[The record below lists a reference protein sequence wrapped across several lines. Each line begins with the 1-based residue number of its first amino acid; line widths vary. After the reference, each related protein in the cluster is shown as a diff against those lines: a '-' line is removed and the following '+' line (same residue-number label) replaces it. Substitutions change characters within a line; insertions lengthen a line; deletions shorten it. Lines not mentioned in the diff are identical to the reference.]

1 MFQGN
6 VLVHCLMGMSRSATL
21 VIAFLMKKRNKT
33 VLEAFKEVSFFQS
46 MKNSRNSC
54 LRLNLQEM

>member
-1 MFQGN
+1 MENGIKLFDMFQGN

-33 VLEAFKEVSFFQS
+33 VLEAFKEVSFS
-46 MKNSRNSC
+46 NR
-54 LRLNLQEM
+54 